1 MSQSNLPIAEGYYS
15 SMVAGDY
22 GKMETYLH
30 DNVEYVDPRWPL
42 SGKVQVLQ
50 IAKSF
55 AAAVATLTT
64 VAKFEA
70 DDKVML
76 VHDVKFHNA
85 DKPLRS
91 AVLIAFAG
99 GLIKEIQLIADT
111 SQHVEVCTQI
121 FA

>member
-1 MSQSNLPIAEGYYS
+1 MSQSNLTIAEAYYS

-22 GKMETYLH
+22 GKMETYLD
-30 DNVEYVDPRWPL
+30 DNVKYVDPQWPL
-42 SGKVQVLQ
+42 SGKAQVLQ

-55 AAAVATLTT
+55 ATAVEKLTT

-70 DDKVML
+70 DDKALL
-76 VHDVKFHNA
+76 VHDIKFHDA

-91 AVLIAFAG
+91 AVLIAVAG

-111 SQHVEVCTQI
+111 SQHVEVCTKI
-121 FA
+121 FT